1 MVQWCGEQMRRL
13 EQFHATRIAGKWPAP
28 FQMSKSGMVAVLA
41 MAIIAVAMNVHVRT
55 SQYEAWHNTPGFASA
70 ESAYL
75 FSTTDAPYFLRL
87 AGALKRGETNVEFES
102 LLAYPDNRKLA
113 EESPETFTENPPPLL
128 PQAIAYMSPTDH
140 PADLLRVGNQL
151 VIVCAAITAFLI
163 IAAFAATG
171 HGLQGAVAAAGS
183 GLSSAY
189 LVRTSAGRI
198 DTDMLNLGLLYITF
212 GAAMMAGRAATP
224 RGALLWCA
232 GAGALARLF
241 LIWYDRSQLVWL
253 ALASL
258 IWLLVMTRKRPLVL
272 AGGTVL
278 FIAISGLDFYNPLS
292 SGYLMTTLDVSAF
305 KLPNTLSTIT
315 EARNLS
321 LVATMVQATGSVE
334 LGLVCLFGLGLW
346 ALRHPVMAAA
356 MSPLLG
362 LALLNFVIGNR
373 FIFYATPMMWFGLG
387 YFLTT
392 LAGFIQENAMTKP
405 SSPWRHNAL
414 PSFAAVLG
422 LLVAWTNTPT
432 AYVPRPTFSKEVLA
446 GFAAVN
452 GQYDPESTVVATW
465 WDYGYASTFLNN
477 LPVLHYGGAVN
488 TATTHFMAQAFLDE
502 GQAASFGAMKFLAS
516 QGSGGIRSFDNLESL
531 EAAFSDAVAKPSP
544 DILVVVTNQMAGWMG
559 SISKIGNW
567 DIEAGKPVTPRG
579 NPNGPILDYER
590 LNCRLAG
597 YPQSLTCGSAAFDL
611 ERGLVNGVPALA
623 GWAHAQDGA
632 LVRRQSFD
640 HDGHLALQ
648 IVQTGNRVSAFL
660 MHRQLFESTFNE
672 LYHLGQIDHP
682 AISLHYDD
690 YPHIRIYKLEGT
702 PTG

>member
-1 MVQWCGEQMRRL
+1 M
-13 EQFHATRIAGKWPAP
+13 AT
-28 FQMSKSGMVAVLA
+28 
-41 MAIIAVAMNVHVRT
+41 
-55 SQYEAWHNTPGFASA
+55 
-70 ESAYL
+70 
-75 FSTTDAPYFLRL
+75 
-87 AGALKRGETNVEFES
+87 
-102 LLAYPDNRKLA
+102 
-113 EESPETFTENPPPLL
+113 
-128 PQAIAYMSPTDH
+128 
-140 PADLLRVGNQL
+140 
-151 VIVCAAITAFLI
+151 
-163 IAAFAATG
+163 
-171 HGLQGAVAAAGS
+171 
-183 GLSSAY
+183 
-189 LVRTSAGRI
+189 
-198 DTDMLNLGLLYITF
+198 
-212 GAAMMAGRAATP
+212 
-224 RGALLWCA
+224 LLWCL
-232 GAGALARLF
+232 GALASLF
-241 LIWYDRSQLVWL
+241 LAWYDRSQLVWL
-253 ALASL
+253 ALAAL
-258 IWLLVMTRKRPLVL
+258 IWLLVMTRKKPLIL
-272 AGGTVL
+272 AGGTAL

-292 SGYLMTTLDVSAF
+292 SGYLMTTLDVSTF

-315 EARNLS
+315 EARNIS
-321 LVATMVQATGSVE
+321 LVATMVQATGSME

-502 GQAASFGAMKFLAS
+502 GQAASFGVMKFLAS

-531 EAAFSDAVAKPSP
+531 EAAFSDAIAKPSP